1 MMKRF
6 VVCLCAMV
14 SCLAGV
20 ADNRALLIGIGL
32 YPSSTGWKTIHG
44 DADVILLKPKL
55 ESFGFVV
62 RSLVNEEATKTN
74 IQKAL
79 QTLRDECQSGD
90 RVYFHFSGHGQPIAD
105 ANGDE
110 ENALDEAMIPYDAG
124 RFFIKGTYEGEK
136 HLIDDEYNQILVEI
150 KRKIGKDGLLFMA
163 VDACHSRGME
173 RGIDSGD
180 VSDRDIL
187 YSARGTDEEFVF
199 DGEIPNSLKEKPL
212 PQSLQVGGTLI
223 VVSACKEDERN
234 YEYKTA
240 SGKMFGSLSYCIA
253 ELLREDADFHRWA
266 DYFKQEQ
273 YRKLKIFQLSQHPSI
288 EVYD

>member
-1 MMKRF
+1 MKRF
-6 VVCLCAMV
+6 VVCLCAVM
-14 SCLAGV
+14 SCLAGM
-20 ADNRALLIGIGL
+20 ADNRALLIGIGG

-44 DADVILLKPKL
+44 DADVELLKPKL
-55 ESFGFVV
+55 ERYGFAVS
-62 RSLVNEEATKTN
+62 SLVNEEATKAN

-79 QTLRDECQSGD
+79 RTLRDECQPGD
-90 RVYFHFSGHGQPIAD
+90 WVYFHFSGHGQPITD

-110 ENALDEAMIPYDAG
+110 ENALDEAMIPFDAG
-124 RFFIKGTYEGEK
+124 RYFIKGTYEGEN

-150 KRKIGKDGLLFMA
+150 KQKIGNDGLLFMA

-173 RGIDSGD
+173 RGADSD
-180 VSDRDIL
+180 AVTDRDIL

-212 PQSLQVGGTLI
+212 PRSLRVGGTLI

-240 SGKMFGSLSYCIA
+240 SGKMYGSLSYCIA
-253 ELLREDADFHRWA
+253 ELLKEDADFHRWA
-266 DYFKQEQ
+266 EYFRREQ
-273 YRKLKIFQLSQHPSI
+273 YRKQKIFQLSQHPSI